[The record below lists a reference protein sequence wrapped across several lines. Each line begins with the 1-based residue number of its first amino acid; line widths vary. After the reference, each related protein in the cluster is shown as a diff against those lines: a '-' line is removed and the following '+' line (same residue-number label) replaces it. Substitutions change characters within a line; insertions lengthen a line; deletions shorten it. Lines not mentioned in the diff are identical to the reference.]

1 LVLLFNTFHIV
12 PMRGI
17 DVVLGTITHPPLF
30 LHFFSGY
37 KAGEAVQVFCL
48 LFFYSLIFPPVRLI
62 NYLYNHWVN
71 ESLDYWMAIQF
82 VCQGEI
88 DWGL

>member
-17 DVVLGTITHPPLF
+17 NVVLGTITHPPPFFTFFFWLQGWRGCASVLF
-30 LHFFSGY
+30 
-37 KAGEAVQVFCL
+37 AV
-48 LFFYSLIFPPVRLI
+48 FYSLIFPPVRLI

-71 ESLDYWMAIQF
+71 VSLDYWMAIQF